1 MTVNSIG
8 DLALSLQLRRQN
20 ANLKNDL
27 NQYSQELSSGISS
40 DIGSKLR
47 GNYSVLAGIERGIS
61 VANSYRVGISEKRLE
76 TSAAQNALEKLS
88 TLAQISGTLLTVQET
103 GDPTLV
109 RNAGEDALARFTS
122 TIQTLNT
129 QVGGQTI
136 FAGVA
141 TDGPALA
148 DTETIMLA
156 LEAEITAAG
165 ATTADDI
172 ATVVDDW
179 FDIGGDYELVGY
191 IGGDAATTETKLSES
206 ESAPPKATAQDASIR
221 TFLSALAKGALVGR
235 GLLALDPVEQGSL
248 ARISGE
254 ALVSANSDIVDER
267 ASIGITEA
275 QIERANVEVVAEM
288 QALELAKSE
297 LISVEPFDTA
307 VRFENAQTQLETLY
321 SVTAKLSGLSLANY
335 L

>member
-20 ANLKNDL
+20 ANLKIDL
-27 NQYSQELSSGISS
+27 NRFSQELSSGISS

-47 GNYSVLAGIERGIS
+47 GNYNALAGIERGIS
-61 VANSYRVGISEKRLE
+61 IANSYLVGISEKRLE
-76 TSAAQNALEKLS
+76 TSAAQNALEKIS
-88 TLAQISGTLLTVQET
+88 TLGQISGTLLTVQET

-122 TIQTLNT
+122 AIQTLNT
-129 QVGGQTI
+129 QVGGRTI

-141 TDGPALA
+141 TDGPAIA

-156 LEAEITAAG
+156 LEAEIITAG
-165 ATTADDI
+165 ATTADAI

-179 FDIGGDYELVGY
+179 FDAGGDYELVGY
-191 IGGDAATTETKLSES
+191 IGGDAATAATKLSES
-206 ESAPPKATAQDASIR
+206 ESAPPDATAQATSIR
-221 TFLSALAKGALVGR
+221 SFLSAMAKGALVGR
-235 GLLALDPVEQGSL
+235 GVLALDPVEQGSL

-275 QIERANVEVVAEM
+275 QIERAGVEVAAEI
-288 QALELAKSE
+288 QALELAKGD
-297 LISVEPFDTA
+297 LISIEPFETA